1 MKMAKIDRL
10 VNVAIDLNTTT
21 IAGKSFSDLLIL
33 GEHTLNNS
41 ARLLVVTDPNEL
53 LDLGL
58 KSTNPLYIAVATAFA
73 QPSHVAQVFIGRKAQ
88 DESVT
93 DALAAVA
100 RENNSWYGLALVS
113 REDADV
119 MLAAAWAEANGKLF
133 VTASADEK
141 LPQSAEKTDIA
152 SKLEAKQYYRSA
164 VMYSHKATEEYPEIA
179 LMSYSFTFYPGS
191 ETWNLKKLAGVSYS
205 PLMEG
210 EYLACSKKNATTFE
224 KFNDSFAVTQGGKV
238 AAGEWIDIIRFRD
251 WLVQEVQINVT
262 SVLINAYG
270 KVPYTDKGIQ
280 LIGAAVR
287 QALDLGVARGGIAP
301 TELDDNNKEIPSYVI
316 SLPLAAKVSNNN
328 KGKRLLQDVKFSARL
343 AGAIHLTEIK
353 GNLAYSL

>member
-1 MKMAKIDRL
+1 MAKIDRL
-10 VNVAIDLNTTT
+10 VNVTIDLNTTA

-33 GEHTLNNS
+33 GEHTLKNS

-58 KSTNPLYIAVATAFA
+58 RSTDPLYKAVATAFS
-73 QPSHVAQVFIGRKAQ
+73 QPTHVAQVFIGRKDAS
-88 DESVT
+88 ESVT

-100 RENNSWYGLALVS
+100 KENNDWYGLGFVS
-113 REDADV
+113 REVDDV
-119 MLAAAWAEANGKLF
+119 LLAAAWAEANGKLF
-133 VTASADEK
+133 ATASNDEK
-141 LPQSAEKTDIA
+141 LLQSSDKTDIA

-164 VMYSHKATEEYPEIA
+164 VMYSHKADEEYPEIA
-179 LMSYSFTFYPGS
+179 LMSYAFTFYPGA

-205 PLMEG
+205 PLSEG
-210 EYLACSKKNATTFE
+210 EYLACAKKNATTFE
-224 KFNDSFAVTQGGKV
+224 KFNGSFAVTQGGKV

-270 KVPYTDKGIQ
+270 KVPYTDKGIE
-280 LIGAAVR
+280 LIGAAIR
-287 QALDLGVARGGIAP
+287 KALDLGVARGGIAP
-301 TELDDNNKEIPSYVI
+301 AELDEDNKEIPSYVI
-316 SLPLAAKVSNNN
+316 SLPRASAVSNNN
-328 KGKRLLQDVKFSARL
+328 KAKRILQDVKFTARL
-343 AGAIHLTEIK
+343 AGAIHLAEIK